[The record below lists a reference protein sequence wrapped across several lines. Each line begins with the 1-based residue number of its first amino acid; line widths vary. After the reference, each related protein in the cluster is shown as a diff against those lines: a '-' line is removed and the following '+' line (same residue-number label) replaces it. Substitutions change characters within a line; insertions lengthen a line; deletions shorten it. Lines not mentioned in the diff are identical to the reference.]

1 MSEKAPNVSRPLPK
15 IYDDRRGGWRVP
27 TGDEMIDR
35 IKGALVRQFR
45 MKAGDARKKARALVF
60 GFQKGT
66 VAEEEI
72 NYFC

>member
-1 MSEKAPNVSRPLPK
+1 MSEAAPTVSVAFPK

-27 TGDEMIDR
+27 TRDELIDR
-35 IKGALVRQFR
+35 IKAALVGQFR

-60 GFQKGT
+60 GFEKGT
-66 VAEEEI
+66 VPHEEI